1 MGAATGRLA
10 QLVEHLVYTERVG
23 GSSPSPPTSLRA
35 CARFGW
41 QATTVSRR
49 EGRAGRSLLR
59 SLRFGKSAA
68 PNPSGARRS
77 PTSFLRPSHGLRKS
91 SPGTCNPGL
100 TCLTPPFKRTP
111 PSRASALC
119 AGVAQLVRAS
129 ACHAEG
135 RGFEPRHSRHFPL
148 LEIPPKR
155 PAQGCGFGVH
165 GQHGRAF
172 VAFAG
177 PSGIPPFSVHSSR
190 RPICSCDRSATRIRR
205 LFLAAQRA
213 NCAHI
218 SRRESGCWSTPM
230 RRSRSRLGGAGPK
243 PDGNPA
249 RKRRVPCPNDQR
261 RTT

>member
-135 RGFEPRHSRHFPL
+135 RGFEPRHSRHFPYW
-148 LEIPPKR
+148 R
-155 PAQGCGFGVH
+155 SH
-165 GQHGRAF
+165 RS
-172 VAFAG
+172 G
-177 PSGIPPFSVHSSR
+177 PHKAAASVFTANTAVHSSPSPGHR
-190 RPICSCDRSATRIRR
+190 AFRHSASIHPGGRYAAVTDPPHGSLAFFWPPSGPIAPTS
-205 LFLAAQRA
+205 RA
-213 NCAHI
+213 EN
-218 SRRESGCWSTPM
+218 P
-230 RRSRSRLGGAGPK
+230 GAGQLP
-243 PDGNPA
+243 
-249 RKRRVPCPNDQR
+249 
-261 RTT
+261 